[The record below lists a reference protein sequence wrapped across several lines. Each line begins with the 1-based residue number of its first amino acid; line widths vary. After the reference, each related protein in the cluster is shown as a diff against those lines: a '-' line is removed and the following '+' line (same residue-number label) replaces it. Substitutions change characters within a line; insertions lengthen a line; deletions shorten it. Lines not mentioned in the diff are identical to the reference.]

1 VFLLSLSIWF
11 QPINS
16 SNPYIV
22 TLYFLLGIVLYR
34 VYTIEERLG
43 WVKKLLVY
51 SIWCKKTRF
60 QLMYLFVFLFFKH
73 LPFNSIKDRSCDLW
87 HPSHSIIRLIQSVVS
102 YISCKQNTICPICP
116 LAKQYKLPFPI
127 SSSISNYVFNLL
139 HRDVRG
145 HMTTKSINGSRF
157 FSHYCRWL
165 HSIYLS
171 PFDAT

>member
-1 VFLLSLSIWF
+1 VGEEVVDLFYLMQKNKVSI
-11 QPINS
+11 NVS
-16 SNPYIV
+16 VCVPY
-22 TLYFLLGIVLYR
+22 
-34 VYTIEERLG
+34 
-43 WVKKLLVY
+43 
-51 SIWCKKTRF
+51 
-60 QLMYLFVFLFFKH
+60 FFKH

-116 LAKQYKLPFPI
+116 LAKQYKLSFPI

-157 FSHYCRWL
+157 FSHYYR
-165 HSIYLS
+165 
-171 PFDAT
+171 